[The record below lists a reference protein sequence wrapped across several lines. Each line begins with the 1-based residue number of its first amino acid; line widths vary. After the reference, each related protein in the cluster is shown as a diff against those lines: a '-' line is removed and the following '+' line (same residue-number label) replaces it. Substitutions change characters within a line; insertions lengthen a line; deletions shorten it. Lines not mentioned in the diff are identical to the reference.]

1 MLASISF
8 NQSHKSNMAHN
19 NRENIYGN
27 PGIDPSRLDE
37 NIYFVQ
43 RDIRE
48 VYEDTFGE
56 AVESYNAKQSRKDR
70 KIEDYYEKIR
80 KDSKT
85 HEQRELIVAIGEG
98 KDGEEHRA
106 AKKAALVRYA
116 EEFQERNPN
125 LAVYNMV
132 LHDDEANPHLHINY
146 VPNFESKRGLT
157 RRVGMDKALQQQGIE
172 GKGTE
177 LIKHWRERET
187 ARIEELAKAHIPD
200 FERANVGSHKY
211 MKVPQFK
218 EAKEALKQIEA
229 EGLKKRQEIVK
240 AINHIDDLQSS
251 KKALETEY
259 EAQRAIVRE
268 FKERGKTLTQ
278 STKQLAEMP
287 QYKAPKVEPIYEPEA
302 NTDMLGRYVKIKK
315 ADYDKMLVSQ
325 KESLEKHKSLAKN
338 FDIVA
343 EHLKKANVNNYYLSA
358 ELERAKKAIPVQ
370 TEDFVPR
377 AEHEKVKKALESS
390 ERRHEEKDMV
400 IEQQQEQIKDLTQRI
415 KQFKSMCVDFIK
427 ENVPKA
433 FDLMNSLAQ
442 KFNLVKDVNE
452 SMKQDKEREQRE
464 KKMQRRS
471 RDDWEMER

>member
-8 NQSHKSNMAHN
+8 NQSHKSNLAHN
-19 NRENIYGN
+19 NRKNIHGN
-27 PGIDPSRLDE
+27 PDIDQSRLDE

-43 RDIRE
+43 KDIRE

-106 AKKAALVRYA
+106 AKKAALVQYA

-172 GKGTE
+172 GKGRA
-177 LIKHWRERET
+177 LIKLWRERET
-187 ARIEELAKAHIPD
+187 GRIEELAKAHIPN

-218 EAKEALKQIEA
+218 EAKETFKQIEA

-240 AINHIDDLQSS
+240 AISHIDELHSS
-251 KKALETEY
+251 KRALQAEF
-259 EAQRAIVRE
+259 EAQRAIVME
-268 FKERGKTLTQ
+268 FKERGKGLTEPIKKLA
-278 STKQLAEMP
+278 STP
-287 QYKAPKVEPIYEPEA
+287 QYKAPEIEPIYEPEYS
-302 NTDMLGRYVKIKK
+302 TDLLGRVVKMKK
-315 ADYDKMLVSQ
+315 DEYEKMVASQ
-325 KESLEKHKSLAKN
+325 KESVEKHKELAKN
-338 FDIVA
+338 FDVIA
-343 EHLKKANVNNYYLSA
+343 ERLKTTSVTNYYLSA
-358 ELERAKKAIPVQ
+358 ELEQAKKAIPVQ
-370 TEDFVPR
+370 TSDFVSR
-377 AEHEKVKKALESS
+377 AEHEKVKQALETS
-390 ERRHEEKDMV
+390 ERRHEEKDKV
-400 IEQQQEQIKDLTQRI
+400 IEQQKEQIKDLTQRI
-415 KQFKSMCVDFIK
+415 KQFKSMCIDFIK
-427 ENVPKA
+427 ENVSKSRE
-433 FDLMNSLAQ
+433 LMNAFAR

-452 SMKQDKEREQRE
+452 SIKQDKEREQRE